1 MEKVLITGGNGTMAK
16 AIKEKL
22 IDWEYKVI
30 AFNKEELDIT
40 NESQVAMQMKII
52 HPDILV
58 NCAGYILP
66 KSIKESTYEQWKK
79 HIDVNCNGVF
89 LCSKHAICNGCTTI
103 INIGST
109 SAFEG
114 RKNWGAYCAS
124 KASTLSITETLAE
137 EGILAYSL
145 NPARTNTKMRDR
157 LFPNEDKNTLMNSKR
172 VAEFVLKILL
182 GEFVSGSHIIL
193 KKDRYYVLPSR
204 KCPK

>member
-1 MEKVLITGGNGTMAK
+1 MML
-16 AIKEKL
+16 
-22 IDWEYKVI
+22 Y
-30 AFNKEELDIT
+30 
-40 NESQVAMQMKII
+40 
-52 HPDILV
+52 HPDILI
-58 NCAGYILP
+58 NCAGYIIP
-66 KSIKESTYEQWKK
+66 ESIKNSSYEQWKK
-79 HIDVNCNGVF
+79 HIDINCNGVF
-89 LCSKHAICNGCTTI
+89 LCSKYAICNGCTTI

-193 KKDRYYVLPSR
+193 KKDRYFVLPSR